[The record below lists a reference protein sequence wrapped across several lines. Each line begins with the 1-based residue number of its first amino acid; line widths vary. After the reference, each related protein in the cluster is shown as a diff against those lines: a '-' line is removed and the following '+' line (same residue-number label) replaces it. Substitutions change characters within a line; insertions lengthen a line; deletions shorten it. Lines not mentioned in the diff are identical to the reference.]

1 VATKSLTGLA
11 PVSEPAA
18 GVRQITLNLPDL
30 RNAMTEPLTAAWT
43 DALAE
48 VLEDR
53 EARALVVTGAGSS
66 FCSGADLSWLDQ
78 ASAGETTPDRLRE
91 KMLPFY
97 RAWLAVREMPIPVI
111 AAINGAVIGAG
122 ICLAL
127 ACDLR
132 YASPAAKFSTP
143 FIYLGTHGGMGVTSL
158 LPEVIGMP
166 RARDMLYTGREVLAE
181 EALDWGL
188 IGGIAEDVLDHAVA
202 VAERIASAA
211 PIATRLTKAGL
222 EHSSGRGLE
231 AALEWEALA
240 QPITMNTAD
249 LHEGISARRQ
259 RRSPEFRGH

>member
-1 VATKSLTGLA
+1 VAVRSLHELA
-11 PVSEPAA
+11 PVSEPAT

-30 RNAMTEPLTAAWT
+30 RNAMTEALTAAWT
-43 DALAE
+43 DALTD
-48 VLEDR
+48 VLHDR
-53 EARALVVTGAGSS
+53 DARALVVTGAGSS

-78 ASAGETTPDRLRE
+78 AAAGETTPDRLRD

-97 RAWLAVREMPIPVI
+97 RSWLAVRDLPIPVI
-111 AAINGAVIGAG
+111 AAINGPVIGAG
-122 ICLAL
+122 ICLAI

-132 YASPAAKFSTP
+132 YSTPSAKFSTP

-158 LPEVIGMP
+158 LPEIIGMP

-181 EALDWGL
+181 EALEWGL
-188 IGGIAEDVLDHAVA
+188 ISGIADDVLGHSVA
-202 VAERIASAA
+202 VAARIASAA
-211 PIATRLTKAGL
+211 PIATRLTKTGL
-222 EHSSGRGLE
+222 DHSSGRGLE

-259 RRSPEFRGH
+259 RRTPEFTGH